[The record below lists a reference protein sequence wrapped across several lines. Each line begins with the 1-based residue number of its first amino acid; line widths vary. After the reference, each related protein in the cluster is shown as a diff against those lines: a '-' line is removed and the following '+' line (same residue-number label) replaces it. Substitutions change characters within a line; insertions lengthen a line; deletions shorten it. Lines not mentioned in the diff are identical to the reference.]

1 MGRHAG
7 RELAS
12 MDIGQPTWQADLAVA
27 DRTPNGH
34 IPPPGNLPVGMPG
47 SGSMSPE
54 HKWTSTYI
62 KDTVSKASGEKTD
75 KW

>member
-7 RELAS
+7 RELES

-27 DRTPNGH
+27 ERTPNGH

-47 SGSMSPE
+47 SGSTSPE